1 MRNEPLFARHI
12 AGLVLRAPIELL
24 ETRLDLGIRDRFSQ
38 LADPIGR
45 EAPVIVVTRAVLP
58 LVNFGIRDAPPR
70 EEMNRFNNGPVKRSA
85 HVNQDAV
92 DVKDHQ
98 LGRKLHRI
106 SSMARSRR
114 RVSARVPALM
124 RMNPS
129 RGKSFRSRTRMP
141 FRSRASTR
149 PCARGPKSA
158 RMKLASLG

>member
-1 MRNEPLFARHI
+1 MLNEPLFTRHI

-38 LADPIGR
+38 RGDPVGR
-45 EAPVIVVTRAVLP
+45 EAPVIVVSRAVLP

-85 HVNQDAV
+85 HVHQDSV

-98 LGRKLHRI
+98 LGRKLQRI
-106 SSMARSRR
+106 SSIARSRR

-124 RMNPS
+124 RTNPS
-129 RGKSFRSRTRMP
+129 RGKSFRSRTRIP
-141 FRSRASTR
+141 FRSSARTR
-149 PCARGPKSA
+149 RCAPGPKSTRTKFA
-158 RMKLASLG
+158 ALG